1 MSAPGP
7 SPGSTTSF
15 VYLNSLD
22 RYSNG
27 QIPRTLSNQTT
38 CVDVTYSLP
47 GLSNID
53 TAQISSF
60 TFSGNGSVVAGGG
73 QYIRPE
79 LYTNII
85 YLVDYTA
92 GTSNLLTLPA
102 MYSISLSST
111 LLQKYISAS
120 AIGYSS
126 ASPNIL
132 INSPG
137 SSITTGST
145 TYDII
150 GTGPITSCL
159 TWLDQGNTP
168 RHSLGWAP
176 VTTAP
181 DGTNIANRRQLY
193 DLLGLQGHVPSVAGA
208 SSTGSNGGYGYSIN
222 PVANTAVPGS
232 LWTKYLDVVSP
243 QLQNYTPDLSSSSNY
258 SPPNIIQ
265 RFFAGGG
272 GFTNPSFISTL
283 PTAKVMKVVPGSTTL
298 QLKILDDTG
307 VTIPLNFGSIVP
319 GLPLATGTGATAV
332 VGVKSLVL
340 TNVASANTIFATG
353 QQIYLQTISGT
364 APVLTTIPYLISAV
378 SSTSITVYFN
388 PQSSAITNTTWN
400 YTVSRQG
407 PLNFVGNMTGPEY
420 QMLMVATAKTTTATT
435 S

>member
-7 SPGSTTSF
+7 APGSTTNF

-132 INSPG
+132 ISSPG

-193 DLLGLQGHVPSVAGA
+193 DILGLQGHVPSTAGLTYPLV
-208 SSTGSNGGYGYSIN
+208 STTNAGWGYTVELCLQNIFN
-222 PVANTAVPGS
+222 
-232 LWTKYLDVVSP
+232 TKYIDVVSP
-243 QLQNYTPDLSSSSNY
+243 QLQNFASDVSSGPNPPSNL
-258 SPPNIIQ
+258 IQ
-265 RFFAGGG
+265 RV
-272 GFTNPSFISTL
+272 TPISYSGNLVANTL
-283 PTAKVMKVVPGSTTL
+283 PTAKVMKVVPGSSNI
-298 QLKILDDTG
+298 QIRMLDDTG
-307 VTIPLNFGSIVP
+307 TLLPTRWSQPIPAQTFL
-319 GLPLATGTGATAV
+319 TGTGISNTTTSNLTFSGMTSASTTFPVGSYVAV
-332 VGVKSLVL
+332 
-340 TNVASANTIFATG
+340 TPT
-353 QQIYLQTISGT
+353 
-364 APVLTTIPYLISAV
+364 SAV
-378 SSTSITVYFN
+378 SGFASNLVYQVQSSTSNSVSVYYNIDSVGLISNATTFIMA
-388 PQSSAITNTTWN
+388 PQWQYNTA
-400 YTVSRQG
+400 
-407 PLNFVGNMTGPEY
+407 GNMNGPEY
-420 QMLMVATAKTTTATT
+420 NLTFYATSKVTTQGI